1 MIFSANMH
9 FKLFTA
15 SKMKNMYGGL
25 YLKKIL
31 ILPGDRLNPGPVNR
45 HQIEKENFEVFNKG
59 LHFMHLN
66 INSLLNK
73 INKLHCIASSSNAT
87 VVE

>member
-1 MIFSANMH
+1 MANMH

-15 SKMKNMYGGL
+15 SKMKNMYDGL
-25 YLKKIL
+25 FLKKIL
-31 ILPGDRLNPGPVNR
+31 ILPGDIGVNPGPVNR
-45 HQIEKENFEVFNKG
+45 HQIEKDNFEVFNKG
-59 LHFMHLN
+59 LHFIHLN

-87 VVE
+87 VVD